1 MTTGMT
7 SNKPLAFTRPQ
18 ALSALYNAS
27 KEIDISGRATGK
39 SSKIGWRIHKLVS
52 SMPQSATVISGATYA
67 QLLSITM
74 APVLDF
80 LSSIGYHRGSH
91 YVIGKP
97 PSSWK
102 LPYQPPLDFSRSII
116 FKNGTGFNLSSQD
129 REGMNRGRNIDHII
143 GDEMLTQNKVR
154 FENEVVASN
163 RGNLGRFKDSSLHH
177 GMSLTSSMPIGLDG
191 QWLLDYSK
199 YYEDDGYLI
208 WDHWNKL
215 CDLQLQFID
224 SRTYQERKE
233 LIEEITEVRKLIK
246 FYKSAE
252 GVLFTIYNVFENL
265 KNVGMEYILQMRTQM
280 SDLAFLIEILNKR
293 ITAVLNGFYKI
304 NDAEHTYTKYD
315 YSYIDNLDFDP
326 DKLKQNDSRRDG
338 DVLKNK
344 PLDMAIDYGAVI
356 NGMAIG
362 QEPITTE
369 YRYLKSFY
377 VKHPKGLS
385 NLIDDFANYY
395 QHHKDKRVYHWYDQT
410 ATGRD
415 AVRLKYVDE
424 TEAMMKKKGWTV
436 IRKYIGAAPGHTQKF
451 ELWDKL
457 LTGKDTKLPRI
468 MFNKDNFKDALVS
481 MKMAK
486 VKQGSKGFEKDKSSE
501 RSLIIPREQATDL
514 SDATDMIVWGRYAHR
529 TGQNHPFFD
538 VRTG

>member
-1 MTTGMT
+1 ME
-7 SNKPLAFTRPQ
+7 SKKSLEFTRPQ
-18 ALSALYNAS
+18 AVSAMYNAL

-39 SSKIGWRIHKLVS
+39 SSKIGWRMHKLVTG
-52 SMPQSATVISGATYA
+52 MPQSATVISGATYA

-97 PSSWK
+97 PSNWK

-116 FKNGTGFNLSSQD
+116 FKNGSGFNLSSQD

-143 GDEMLTQNKVR
+143 GDEMLTQNKVK

-177 GMSLTSSMPIGLDG
+177 GMSLTSSMPLGLEG

-199 YYEDDGYLI
+199 YYEEDGYPI
-208 WDHWNKL
+208 WDIWNRL

-224 SRTYQERKE
+224 SRNYNERKE
-233 LIEEITEVRKLIK
+233 LIKEMAEVRKQIR
-246 FYKSAE
+246 FYKSPE

-265 KNVGMEYILQMRTQM
+265 KNVGMDYILQMRTQM
-280 SDLAFLIEILNKR
+280 SDLAFCIEILNKR

-304 NDAEHTYTKYD
+304 NDSVHTYTKYD

-326 DKLKQNDSRRDG
+326 EKLKVHDSRRDG
-338 DVLKNK
+338 DVLKNR
-344 PLDMAIDYGAVI
+344 PLDIAIDYGAVI
-356 NGMAIG
+356 NGLVVG
-362 QEPITTE
+362 QETTQQE
-369 YRYLKSFY
+369 FRYLKSLY
-377 VKHPKGLS
+377 VKHPKGLQ
-385 NLIDDFANYY
+385 NLIDDFATYY
-395 QHHKDKRVYHWYDQT
+395 QHHKDKRVNHWYDQT

-424 TEAMMKKKGWTV
+424 TEAMLKKKGWTV
-436 IRKYIGAAPGHTQKF
+436 IRKYIGAAPGHQQKF

-457 LTGKDTKLPRI
+457 LTGKDPRMPVV

-481 MKMAK
+481 MKMAN

-501 RSLIIPREQATDL
+501 RSKVIPREQATDL
-514 SDATDMIVWGRYAHR
+514 SDAADMIVWGRYAKR
-529 TGQNHPFFD
+529 MSSNYSFFD
-538 VRTG
+538 MRTA